1 MLFGKSQ
8 ISLRKAIGLKKNSL
22 TKQYVVVRY
31 IKTRYTTLHLTL
43 RAEAFEE
50 TLNRLEER
58 DMIGY
63 STENA
68 LSEDLWQ
75 IASDTI
81 DVSELGTGFSSSLH
95 AWITIGVQR
104 MIRQNRVE
112 PQDVMLAH
120 TNLIKLIRL
129 LKQEA
134 LGHLLRLDNN
144 TLRATKKRLR
154 LRASA
159 TAFELWPFWPHNFVA
174 P

>member
-1 MLFGKSQ
+1 
-8 ISLRKAIGLKKNSL
+8 
-22 TKQYVVVRY
+22 
-31 IKTRYTTLHLTL
+31 
-43 RAEAFEE
+43 
-50 TLNRLEER
+50 
-58 DMIGY
+58 MIGY
-63 STENA
+63 STDKA

-81 DVSELGTGFSSSLH
+81 DISEMDAGFSNSLRV
-95 AWITIGVQR
+95 WITIGVQR

-129 LKQEA
+129 FKREA
-134 LGHLLRLDNN
+134 LYLGHPLRLDNN
-144 TLRATKKRLR
+144 ALRATKKSLR

-159 TAFELWPFWPHNFVA
+159 SAFELWPFWPHNFVA